1 VTPVLGLP
9 ELLTPTASVACKTV
23 EIEMRIPTNIQQ
35 SSEAYSYSLQV
46 RNDIGVFIWL
56 EACSMAVS
64 SDGSTATCTFDTSEL
79 KAAPFNL
86 KWSSDIN
93 YQVVGRNSEGQVFS
107 PTGTNPVIV
116 ERCSQEINLT
126 NVSTLA

>member
-1 VTPVLGLP
+1 
-9 ELLTPTASVACKTV
+9 
-23 EIEMRIPTNIQQ
+23 
-35 SSEAYSYSLQV
+35 
-46 RNDIGVFIWL
+46 
-56 EACSMAVS
+56 MAVS
-64 SDGSTATCTFDTSEL
+64 SDESTATCTFDTSEL

-126 NVSTLA
+126 NVSNLAKCGSNVQYCFRVQAKNIYGYSEWSDEACFDQNT